1 MNCIERE
8 VDLYKSEREI
18 IFSDSSLEDALL
30 KSLEERQKA
39 YEEYVPSLQS
49 SFAYSLK
56 TVVKKS
62 YAYFNV

>member
-1 MNCIERE
+1 MERE

-18 IFSDSSLEDALL
+18 IFSDSSLDSALA

-49 SFAYSLK
+49 SFAHSL
-56 TVVKKS
+56 
-62 YAYFNV
+62 